1 MKEPLRSADQ
11 VVNLVKMDPARLAAL
26 KSDPIPELEKLS
38 AEAKEAV
45 PPPPPPAYLGD
56 VWLYRIAVSVLG
68 SLTLIAAI
76 GSIILVAAG
85 RTTPEVLVALG
96 SAAIG
101 GLVGLFVPSPVA
113 NKQ

>member
-1 MKEPLRSADQ
+1 MTEPLRSADQ
-11 VVNLVKMDPARLAAL
+11 IVKMVKLDPARLAAL
-26 KSDPIPELEKLS
+26 KADPIPELEKLS
-38 AEAKEAV
+38 TEAKEAV
-45 PPPPPPAYLGD
+45 PPPAYLGD

-68 SLTLIAAI
+68 LLTLIAAL

-101 GLVGLFVPSPVA
+101 GLVGLFVPSPVT